1 MDGLVRD
8 CDKLAKHQTVLN
20 NKTLHAIDGLIKAME
35 EVRRMEESER
45 QKQLVK
51 LKSQVDKTQGQ
62 VNEQLKD
69 LYTTAFKLDLTVVSA
84 SPAFADKQSVVAE
97 TLLQH
102 FLREGDFSAA
112 SAFASEAQLGL
123 PAHTQQQFSEMYA
136 TVAAMRTEPHDLTKA
151 LQWADR
157 HADAELAFPL
167 HRLRFLQLIEMGQTT
182 EALAYARTWFQRFAS
197 AEHMAEIQ
205 HLMGI
210 FIYARDLQAS
220 PYADMFDSRRW
231 EDGARLFARA
241 FCAHLGLAA
250 ESPLGVAAGAGA
262 RALPVVSKM
271 SGLMREK
278 RVEWS
283 AQDELAVEVPLPENM
298 RFHSV
303 FACPVSKEQASS
315 ANPPM
320 MMPCGHVVC
329 RASLERL
336 ARGVRPGAVASGRF
350 KCPYCPSMSTL
361 GDAKRVYF

>member
-35 EVRRMEESER
+35 EVRQTEESER

-51 LKSQVDKTQGQ
+51 LKSQVDKAQGQ

-69 LYTTAFKLDLTVVSA
+69 LYTTVSKYGKHVEKAFKLDLTVVSA
-84 SPAFADKQSVVAE
+84 SPAFADKQSV
-97 TLLQH
+97 H

-112 SAFASEAQLGL
+112 SAFASEAQLDL

-136 TVAAMRTEPHDLTKA
+136 TVAAMRTDPHDLTKA
-151 LQWADR
+151 LQWADAAR
-157 HADAELAFPL
+157 GCRAG
-167 HRLRFLQLIEMGQTT
+167 LIEMGQTT

-210 FIYARDLQAS
+210 FIYARDLRAS

-262 RALPVVSKM
+262 RALPV
-271 SGLMREK
+271 K